1 MTCKP
6 FNTAN
11 AHESVVGILEKL
23 RNFTWDTKAVIALT
37 AFALD
42 YGETWRLSLM
52 QASKEN
58 ALELHV
64 FRLEEEEKPSH
75 QPNADLIS
83 TLVDRTLQLIDGI
96 LKLEKL
102 IANKAYSP
110 KDVPALFKAPRDLY
124 TYWAILALLA
134 CANQM
139 TDL

>member
-23 RNFTWDTKAVIALT
+23 RSYTWDAKAVIALT

-52 QASKEN
+52 KASREN

-64 FRLEEEEKPSH
+64 FRLGDEGKPS
-75 QPNADLIS
+75 PTNVDLIS
-83 TLVDRTLQLIDGI
+83 TLVDRTILLIKGI
-96 LKLEKL
+96 IELEKL
-102 IANKAYSP
+102 IADNNYNS
-110 KDVPALFKAPRDLY
+110 KDVPTLYKAPRDLY

-134 CANQM
+134 SATQM
-139 TDL
+139 TGL